1 MNRLKVMVMVG
12 TRPEAIKM
20 APVVRSLE
28 GRKHFETV
36 LVSTGQHREMLEES
50 LRAFALR
57 PDHDLETMVANQGL
71 AESTARVLEGM
82 AAVYRRQRPD
92 IVLVEGDTTSVVAAA
107 QAAYYEQIAVGHVE
121 AGLRTG
127 DKFSPFPEEMNRRM
141 VGVLADLHFAPTPSA
156 KDALLK
162 EGVEP
167 GSIFVTGNTVV
178 DALLWV
184 AERADKEAA
193 QEAQSIVQE
202 ASGKRLILAELHRR
216 ESLGE
221 PLASVCRA
229 LATMATRDGVE
240 VVFSVHKNPKVQET
254 VHRELARR
262 PGVRLL
268 EPPDYASWV
277 LLMKSCH
284 FIVTDSGGIQEEAPS
299 LGKPVLVAREVT
311 ERKEGAEA
319 GVSLVVGTEETRLVQ
334 EMERLLSDSNHYSQM
349 ASGGN
354 PYGDGHAAER
364 ISQAILYHFGQSP
377 TRPDEFCYRPVQTA
391 PGERTQP

>member
-1 MNRLKVMVMVG
+1 MVG

-28 GRKHFETV
+28 GRKQFETV
-36 LVSTGQHREMLEES
+36 LVSTGQHREMLEEA

-162 EGVEP
+162 EGIEP

-334 EMERLLSDSNHYSQM
+334 EMERLLTDSNHYARM

-364 ISQAILYHFGQSP
+364 ISQAILYYFGQSP
-377 TRPDEFCYRPVQTA
+377 TRPDEFCYRAVQTP